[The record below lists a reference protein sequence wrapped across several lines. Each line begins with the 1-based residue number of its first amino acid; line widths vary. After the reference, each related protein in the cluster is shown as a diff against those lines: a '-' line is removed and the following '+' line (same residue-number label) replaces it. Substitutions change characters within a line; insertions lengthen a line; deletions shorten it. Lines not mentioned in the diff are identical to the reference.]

1 MKPLSEEELSKSA
14 WEDFL
19 NCQEVDDDAINAYIY
34 GYKRGY
40 AKCIKQ
46 MQDGFNEL
54 LVACNTSMNRLRWIS
69 VEDRLPEPNFED
81 TSSKWVL
88 ACVNHSGVFID
99 SYNHKHGEWC
109 INLKSVT
116 HWMPLPEPPK
126 KGGEL

>member
-19 NCQEVDDDAINAYIY
+19 NCQEVDDDAVNAYLY

-40 AKCIKQ
+40 AKCIEQ

-54 LVACNTSMNRLRWIS
+54 IVACNTSMNRLRWIS
-69 VEDRLPEPNFED
+69 VEDSLPEDDECCLIYD
-81 TSSKWVL
+81 D
-88 ACVNHSGVFID
+88 CGID
-99 SYNHKHGEWC
+99 FGSYNSKTQYWLSEYSGQP
-109 INLKSVT
+109 T

-126 KGGEL
+126 KGGER

>member
-14 WEDFL
+14 WEDYL
-19 NCQEVDDDAINAYIY
+19 NCQVVDDDAINAYIY

-69 VEDRLPEPNFED
+69 VEDKLPEEGELVYAIREGNVEPGIYKFMAKDQWE
-81 TSSKWVL
+81 WAPRFI
-88 ACVNHSGVFID
+88 ACID
-99 SYNHKHGEWC
+99 D
-109 INLKSVT
+109 IT
-116 HWMPLPEPPK
+116 HWMPLPKPPK
-126 KGGEL
+126 KGGEQ